1 MNNPTKE
8 QVRQARIKAGLTQ
21 KAAGALIYKTQKAW
35 QNYEIGRRSMDYA
48 LFELFQMKLK
58 QWIK

>member
-8 QVRQARIKAGLTQ
+8 QVKQARLKAGLTQ

-48 LFELFQMKLK
+48 LWELFL
-58 QWIK
+58 IKIK